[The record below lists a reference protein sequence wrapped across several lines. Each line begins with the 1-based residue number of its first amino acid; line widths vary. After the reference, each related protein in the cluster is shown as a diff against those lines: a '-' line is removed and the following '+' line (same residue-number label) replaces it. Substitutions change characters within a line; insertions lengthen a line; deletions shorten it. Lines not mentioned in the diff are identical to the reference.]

1 MKHLDKI
8 CKDLL
13 QLTANTEKIKD
24 ELARISAYAEKQI
37 LTNKELLIYLGV
49 SRNQAYQWRKTGEL
63 KFYQKGRSIFYFLE
77 DIKTFIKSQSNDL
90 ED

>member
-1 MKHLDKI
+1 MKHLDRLLKDVQVILDKI
-8 CKDLL
+8 TTIE
-13 QLTANTEKIKD
+13 QEIP
-24 ELARISAYAEKQI
+24 RISPQLEKQV
-37 LTNKELLIYLGV
+37 LTNKEMLSYLGV